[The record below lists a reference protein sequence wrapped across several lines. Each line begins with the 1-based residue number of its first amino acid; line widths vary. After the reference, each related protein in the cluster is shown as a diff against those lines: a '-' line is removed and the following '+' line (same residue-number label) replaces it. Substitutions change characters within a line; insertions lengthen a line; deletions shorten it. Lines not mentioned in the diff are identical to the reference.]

1 MTDRSMVYHP
11 YMVSSW
17 REILDMKEY
26 RKKNQAEVE
35 DRWSSGLGWIKIC
48 KEFVLDIEI
57 NHYYKTGRERDV
69 RNGDGLN

>member
-35 DRWSSGLGWIKIC
+35 GRWSSGLG
-48 KEFVLDIEI
+48 
-57 NHYYKTGRERDV
+57 
-69 RNGDGLN
+69 